1 MRLYA
6 QRVRIDRQGYDP
18 NGRYW
23 GVGMPLYHVYSDDYD
38 VDTHVRAYSALDAKA
53 RAMSRGNPGADTLL
67 LVGLG
72 VVGAAAVGYAIY
84 AMTQSTA
91 ASTAASNQQ
100 ATNLGTA
107 IQQGR
112 TADPYVGT
120 NVAPAATTT

>member
-23 GVGMPLYHVYSDDYD
+23 GVGMPLYHVFSDNYD
-38 VDTHVRAYSALDAKA
+38 VDTHVRAYDAASAKA
-53 RAMSRGNPGADTLL
+53 RVASRENPGADTLL

-84 AMTQSTA
+84 TVMQSNSTTA
-91 ASTAASNQQ
+91 TNNSQ

-107 IQQGR
+107 IAQGR
-112 TADPYVGT
+112 TTNPYAGT
-120 NVAPAATTT
+120 TNPAPTPTT